1 MELKTV
7 QLKIEAGGPYIVVIS
22 DEDAKELGVIS
33 SDRLYVRHGDL
44 HAVCIINIS
53 SESQKGHLGVYTE
66 VTEKLELDEEDKVYV
81 EPARRPESLDFIR
94 EKVNGKRLASWKIQ
108 RIVGD
113 VVERHLSDIEIAA
126 FVTALHVY
134 GVSMEEVE
142 ALSRAMVWSGKTIDF
157 ERPPILDK
165 HSIGGVPG
173 DKTTL
178 VTVPIIASAGYT
190 IPKSSSRAIT
200 SPAGTADRMEALCP
214 VDLEYDEIK
223 EVVKKVGACIV
234 WGGSIDLAPADDLFI
249 RVEYPLSIDPLL
261 LPSIMSKKKAMG
273 STHIVIDIPVGINAK
288 IKTISE
294 ADHLANDFI
303 ELGSRFDMNIE
314 CAITE
319 GDQPIA
325 YNIGP
330 VLEAREAMRTLLG
343 DGPHELV
350 NKATNIA
357 GILLEM
363 TGNKNGKEMAHDLLT
378 SGKALKKM
386 REIIGAQGGDPEI
399 KIDDLVPGDKT
410 YDVSAPQSGRVLSIN
425 NSYLVRIARAAGTPS
440 SKKAGI
446 KLFAKLGDKVKE
458 GGTVLR
464 IYSEKNSKLDNS
476 VKLLDDLYPMEI
488 GKKVGEFMLKKR
500 IGKPT
505 VPTREFIL
513 ER

>member
-1 MELKTV
+1 MELKTL
-7 QLKIEAGGPYIVVIS
+7 QLNIEAGGPFIVVLN

-33 SDRLYVRHGDL
+33 SDRLFVRHEDL
-44 HAVCIINIS
+44 HAICIINIS
-53 SESQKGHLGVYTE
+53 SASEPGQLGVYKE
-66 VTEKLELDEEDKVYV
+66 VKEKLGLDEEDLVYV

-94 EKVNGKRLASWKIQ
+94 EKVNGERLVSWKIA

-142 ALSRAMVWSGKTIDF
+142 ALSRTMIWSGKTIDF
-157 ERPPILDK
+157 ERDPILDK

-178 VTVPIIASAGYT
+178 VAVPIVAAAGYT

-214 VDLEYDEIK
+214 VDLEFEEIR
-223 EVVKKVGACIV
+223 EVVKDVGACIV

-273 STHIVIDIPVGINAK
+273 STHVVVDIPVGIDAK
-288 IKTISE
+288 IKTMGE
-294 ADHLANDFI
+294 ADQLANDFI
-303 ELGSRFDMNIE
+303 ELGSRFDMKIE

-330 VLEAREAMRTLLG
+330 VLEAKEALLTLNG
-343 DGPHELV
+343 EGPHELV

-363 TGNKNGKEMAHDLLT
+363 TGNSNGQEMAHELIK
-378 SGKALKKM
+378 SGKALEKM
-386 REIIGAQGGDPEI
+386 REIIGAQGGNPEI
-399 KIDDLVPGDKT
+399 AIDDLVPGSKT
-410 YDVSAPQSGRVLSIN
+410 YDVTAPRDGRVLYIN
-425 NSYLVRIARAAGTPS
+425 NRDLVQIARATGTPS
-440 SKKAGI
+440 SKKAGL
-446 KLFAKLGDKVKE
+446 KLFAKLGDPVEE
-458 GGTVLR
+458 GNTIFR
-464 IYSEKNSKLDNS
+464 IYSEKNSKLNNA
-476 VKLLDDLYPMEI
+476 VKLLEDLRPMEI
-488 GKKVGEFMLKKR
+488 GKKVGESMLMKR

-505 VPTREFIL
+505 IPSREFIL